1 MLPDLAI
8 QICKSFIFSKLYY
21 GSIIWGHTVYTDKH
35 HRFLEAAQKSALILI
50 LGAMKS
56 TPTEALESELN
67 VVPIDL
73 RLEEL
78 Q

>member
-1 MLPDLAI
+1 M
-8 QICKSFIFSKLYY
+8 
-21 GSIIWGHTVYTDKH
+21 
-35 HRFLEAAQKSALILI
+35 EAAQKSALILI

-78 Q
+78 QWMEVTSPGSIYHQQYW